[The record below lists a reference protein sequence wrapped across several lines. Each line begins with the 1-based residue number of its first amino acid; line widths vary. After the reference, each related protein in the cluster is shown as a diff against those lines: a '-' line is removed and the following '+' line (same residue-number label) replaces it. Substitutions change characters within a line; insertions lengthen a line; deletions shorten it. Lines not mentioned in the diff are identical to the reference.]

1 MIILLFGAPGSGKGT
16 QARLLSE
23 WRGIPAISTGEI
35 LRAECRTGSQLGQ
48 RACTVLSGGGLLD
61 DAAMNAMVEQ
71 RLRQDDCRGGFILD
85 GYPRTVSQADFLR
98 FLMQNAGLAELE
110 IVHLDVPDA
119 VLIARLSSRRYC
131 PKCERTYQPLREKR
145 ERWAR
150 CDRDGEVLMQ
160 RSDDAPDVVARRLQA
175 YHELTEPVI
184 QYYQGA
190 RYHRIDGDG
199 EPEQVFDRIGAVMQV
214 SAQFDRP
221 AGPVCAKA
229 SRVSDRY
236 CSHADYLPVE

>member
-1 MIILLFGAPGSGKGT
+1 
-16 QARLLSE
+16 
-23 WRGIPAISTGEI
+23 
-35 LRAECRTGSQLGQ
+35 
-48 RACTVLSGGGLLD
+48 
-61 DAAMNAMVEQ
+61 MNAMVEQ